1 MRTCLDEAEQ
11 CQSVCETILAHRE
24 EGVPLKEQA
33 VLFRAAHHSDHL
45 EVELTRRNI
54 PFVKYGGLK
63 FMEAAHVKDTLAI
76 LRVLENPHDEVA
88 WFRVLQLPEGMGPA
102 TARRVLETVGVRSP
116 EVASPLVRFLDEPV
130 DVPRSAL
137 EGVQELRSSL
147 RGCFDEAVLSPAA
160 QIERVRSFLEP
171 VFARRNDGAA
181 ARLRDLD
188 QLAALAAGYEG
199 RGRFLAELTLD
210 PPSSTGD
217 LAGPPLL
224 DEDWLVL
231 STIHSAKGLEWDV
244 VHVIHAADGMI
255 PSDMATGDDDEIEEE
270 RRLLYVAMTR
280 ARDALHVY
288 RPMRYYRK
296 PRGDPHSYSQ
306 LSRFLEPEVV
316 RATFEEIGP
325 AVDDDRPDVVD
336 LTERVDVDAYLAG
349 LWSE

>member
-1 MRTCLDEAEQ
+1 
-11 CQSVCETILAHRE
+11 
-24 EGVPLKEQA
+24 
-33 VLFRAAHHSDHL
+33 
-45 EVELTRRNI
+45 
-54 PFVKYGGLK
+54 
-63 FMEAAHVKDTLAI
+63 MEAAHVKDTLAI

-88 WFRVLQLPEGMGPA
+88 WFRVLQLPEGMGRRRRGGSWRRSA
-102 TARRVLETVGVRSP
+102 CAARTNGVSP
-116 EVASPLVRFLDEPV
+116 HRFLDEPV
-130 DVPRSAL
+130 EV
-137 EGVQELRSSL
+137 
-147 RGCFDEAVLSPAA
+147 PAA
-160 QIERVRSFLEP
+160 ASKACRSCARP
-171 VFARRNDGAA
+171 WMRRRDDAHARRPDRAAARLPRPVVARRYDAA

-188 QLAALAAGYEG
+188 QLAALAAGTT
-199 RGRFLAELTLD
+199 RARFLAELTLD

-296 PRGDPHSYSQ
+296 PKGDPHSYSQ
-306 LSRFLEPEVV
+306 LSRFLEPPGARRSRRSARR
-316 RATFEEIGP
+316 RAND
-325 AVDDDRPDVVD
+325 ADVVD
-336 LTERVDVDAYLAG
+336 LTGSVDVDAYLAG